1 MQHLGYK
8 MSLPDVHSSIWATQR
23 NTRLCFTHLNMPP
36 LSLAGLITV
45 VGVECTD
52 TGEISVIYIML

>member
-8 MSLPDVHSSIWATQR
+8 MSLPDVHNSMWATQS
-23 NTRLCFTHLNMPP
+23 NTRLCFTHLNMAP
-36 LSLAGLITV
+36 LSLAGLIAV

-52 TGEISVIYIML
+52 TVKSL